1 MATRYRTVKQVAD
14 DIEHTRDRLI
24 LADTAQLWDEG
35 DEHLAHLRE
44 LWAEYAAI
52 PHPRLPSDSDGHRRP
67 QAY

>member
-24 LADTAQLWDEG
+24 LADAAQQWDEG

-44 LWAEYAAI
+44 LWDEYAAI
-52 PHPRLPSDSDGHRRP
+52 PHPRLPSDADLPKP